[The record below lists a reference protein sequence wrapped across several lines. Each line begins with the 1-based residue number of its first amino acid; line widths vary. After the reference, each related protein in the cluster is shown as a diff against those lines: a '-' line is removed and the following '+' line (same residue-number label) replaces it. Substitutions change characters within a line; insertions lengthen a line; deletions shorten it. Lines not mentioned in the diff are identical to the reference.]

1 MTTYQGRTIASAI
14 AVPMSGRVRANSD
27 QSRLNAPYIA
37 QIATGSKPTGPLV
50 SIPRPTHAQAD
61 NVHAADGPAEA
72 GPHRRSPEAGPHRR
86 SPEVGLHR
94 RSPPDAGCTER
105 TNPYSAATMK
115 NMTGTSVRPIRA
127 NVTNRNIVDITSA
140 ATNAARRDAISA
152 TSR

>member
-50 SIPRPTHAQAD
+50 SIPRPTHAQAE
-61 NVHAADGPAEA
+61 NAHAADGPAEA
-72 GPHRRSPEAGPHRR
+72 GPHRRSPEAGP
-86 SPEVGLHR
+86 HR

>member
-50 SIPRPTHAQAD
+50 SMPRPTHAQAD
-61 NVHAADGPAEA
+61 NAHAADGPAKA
-72 GPHRRSPEAGPHRR
+72 GPHRRSPEAGHRR
-86 SPEVGLHR
+86 SREAEPHR
-94 RSPPDAGCTER
+94 RSPPDAGWTER

>member
-72 GPHRRSPEAGPHRR
+72 GPHRRSPA
-86 SPEVGLHR
+86 
-94 RSPPDAGCTER
+94 DAGCTER

-115 NMTGTSVRPIRA
+115 NMTGTSVKPIRA

-140 ATNAARRDAISA
+140 ATN
-152 TSR
+152 